1 MSADDKSK
9 MNEILLM
16 MALDSYRTRVKN
28 DPNYKRCAED
38 ALGYLVNFAIE
49 NDLLDTL
56 PAVFL
61 DLETQVFL
69 EKEKRDIAK

>member
-1 MSADDKSK
+1 MSADYKAK
-9 MNEILLM
+9 MNETIFM

-38 ALGYLVNFAIE
+38 ALGYLAKFAIE

-56 PAVFL
+56 PAIFL
-61 DLETQVFL
+61 DLEIQVFL
-69 EKEKRDIAK
+69 EKEKRDNAK